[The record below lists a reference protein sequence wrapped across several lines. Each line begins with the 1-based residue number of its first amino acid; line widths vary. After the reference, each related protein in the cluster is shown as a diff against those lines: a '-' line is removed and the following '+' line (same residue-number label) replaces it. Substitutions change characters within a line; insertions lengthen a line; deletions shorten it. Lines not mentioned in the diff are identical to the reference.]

1 MAQNLA
7 EQAGTLQCVAPVRC
21 ARAEAAWFAG
31 DPARVRAEARAAFEQ
46 ASDQRHPWFA
56 GELAYWLWRSGDLKR
71 VLPGCAEPF
80 ALQIAGRWREAAAA
94 WDKIGCPYE
103 QARALA
109 DGDETAQ
116 REALVI
122 FDRLGASPMADR
134 LLQQMR
140 AAGVRA
146 VPRGPRASTR
156 GNSAGLTTREVQV
169 LALVAN
175 GWQNARIAARLSR
188 SPRTVEHHLAGI
200 LSKLDASSRSEAV
213 ARARARGIIPPPA
226 QPPEFARQIA

>member
-1 MAQNLA
+1 
-7 EQAGTLQCVAPVRC
+7 VRC
-21 ARAEAAWFAG
+21 ARAESAWLAG
-31 DPARVRAEARAAFEQ
+31 DLARVRGEAWAAFEL
-46 ASDQRHPWFA
+46 ASEQGHPWFA
-56 GELAYWLWRSGDLKR
+56 GELAYWLWRSGDVKR
-71 VLPGCAEPF
+71 APVACADPF
-80 ALQIAGRWREAAAA
+80 ALQIGGHWREAAAA
-94 WDKIGCPYE
+94 WQEIGCPYE

-109 DGDETAQ
+109 DGDEAAQ
-116 REALVI
+116 RDALVI

-134 LLQQMR
+134 LRQQMR

-156 GNSAGLTTREVQV
+156 GNSAGLTAREVQV

-200 LSKLDASSRSEAV
+200 LSKLDASSRNEAV
-213 ARARARGIIPPPA
+213 VRARARGLLP
-226 QPPEFARQIA
+226 QPVQVPEHVRQIA